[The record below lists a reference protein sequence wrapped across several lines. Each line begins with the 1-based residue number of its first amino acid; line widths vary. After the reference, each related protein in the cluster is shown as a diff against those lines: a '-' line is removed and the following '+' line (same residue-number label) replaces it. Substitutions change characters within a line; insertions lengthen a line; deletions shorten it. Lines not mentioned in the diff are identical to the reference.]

1 MFLIGVRV
9 ISGTITAEQAGEA
22 FARLAEVLVRAMARL
37 TLDRFVADHG
47 RIAGQEIAILAM
59 GKLGGREMTAGSDLD
74 LMLIYEFDDEH
85 PTSDGRRPLTGSQYF
100 ARFTQRLISTLTSP
114 TNYGRLYAVDMR
126 LRPSG
131 RSGPLAT
138 SFPSFSNY
146 QHYEAWTWE
155 HMALTRARVIVGSPA
170 FTQRIEA
177 TIRDV
182 LERPRDPRRV
192 AADVVDMRRAIAAE
206 RSDAERWNIKD
217 AAGGLVDVEFVAQ
230 YLELAF
236 AASHP
241 EVLDQSTTRVLAK
254 AARLGLLAPEH
265 ADVLRP
271 AARLYHN
278 LTQVLRLCV
287 TGPFD
292 PKAAGSKLLQLLARA
307 GDVPDF
313 RTLEADLIETQARVR
328 RSFEEIVGPL
338 G

>member
-1 MFLIGVRV
+1 
-9 ISGTITAEQAGEA
+9 
-22 FARLAEVLVRAMARL
+22 
-37 TLDRFVADHG
+37 
-47 RIAGQEIAILAM
+47 
-59 GKLGGREMTAGSDLD
+59 
-74 LMLIYEFDDEH
+74 
-85 PTSDGRRPLTGSQYF
+85 
-100 ARFTQRLISTLTSP
+100 
-114 TNYGRLYAVDMR
+114 
-126 LRPSG
+126 
-131 RSGPLAT
+131 
-138 SFPSFSNY
+138 
-146 QHYEAWTWE
+146 
-155 HMALTRARVIVGSPA
+155 MALTRARVIVGSPA

-182 LERPRDPRRV
+182 LERPRDPPRV

-241 EVLDQSTTRVLAK
+241 DVLDQSTTRVLEK

-292 PKAAGSKLLQLLARA
+292 PKTAGSKLLQLLARA

-328 RSFEEIVGPL
+328 RSFEEILGPI